1 MKLPLLALFAL
12 TATQAFAA
20 NDWQPVYSVGERQVL
35 VDALSIDS
43 KGELA
48 RFWWK
53 QAAQAPTLDLGLDG
67 KPYQFLSTLSEVDCT
82 LKTQRHR
89 HEVRFNPT
97 GPFVYTPLDVLKPLE
112 PIPEDDALAQAL
124 AGFVCT
130 HLPPPSAAPEP
141 EGAVPAPLEPEST
154 APAAESD
161 ASSPAPATAP
171 ESESAT
177 PATAPQPEE
186 AAPAPAA
193 P

>member
-67 KPYQFLSTLSEVDCT
+67 KPYQFLSTLSEVDCK

-141 EGAVPAPLEPEST
+141 EGA

-161 ASSPAPATAP
+161 VSSPAPATAP

-186 AAPAPAA
+186 AVPAPAA